1 MGRLLQRRKLLLV
14 PILAAL
20 IVAGGNL
27 ASTALRLD
35 YHGTL
40 DRSHNVFAYQQSR
53 LQADVLL
60 FGSSHT
66 RDGIIA
72 NQLVEDLAARGQP
85 GVEVFD
91 LSQPGGSLLTT
102 GITLRKVIASNGCP
116 ALVAAEVS
124 PANLNKIHNRED
136 LPPSQA
142 GLAEFSIFF
151 PEFSQ
156 AGPLNDYM
164 GAQLH
169 GLQQLF
175 ERLAHP
181 PERELIADAFAR
193 RGSFHAGGA
202 AEPRRQRALSPGW
215 VRRGRDLY
223 LHRYWADYTIGVS
236 QTRALERVLAL
247 AKGCS
252 AELLLYRMPNLA
264 MHHPDDIESVETPYA
279 DLIESFAADNAVA
292 YANLQWVDLGLRRKH
307 FKNAGHLNA
316 LGAAIATRH
325 LAQQWIVPALGG
337 P

>member
-1 MGRLLQRRKLLLV
+1 MGRLLPRRKLLLV

-20 IVAGGNL
+20 LVTGGNL
-27 ASTALRLD
+27 VSTALRLD

-40 DRSHNVFAYQQSR
+40 DHSHNVFAYQQNR
-53 LQADVLL
+53 LRADVLL

-91 LSQPGGSLLTT
+91 LSQPGGSLITT
-102 GITLRKVIASNGCP
+102 AITLRKVIASNGCP
-116 ALVAAEVS
+116 ALIAAEVS
-124 PANLNKIHNRED
+124 PANLNKVRNRD
-136 LPPSQA
+136 YLPPSQA
-142 GLAEFSIFF
+142 GLAEL
-151 PEFSQ
+151 PLLLPGFSQ
-156 AGPLNDYM
+156 ADALNDYM
-164 GAQLH
+164 GSQLH

-181 PERELIADAFAR
+181 PERDLIADALAK

-202 AEPRRQRALSPGW
+202 LEPRHQRALSPGW
-215 VRRGRDLY
+215 VRRGRDFY
-223 LHRYWADYTIGVS
+223 FHRYWADYTIGVS

-252 AELLLYRMPNLA
+252 AELVLYRMPNLA
-264 MHHPDDIESVETPYA
+264 MYHPDDIESVETPYA
-279 DLIESFAADNAVA
+279 NLIESFAADNAVA
-292 YANLQWVDLGLRRKH
+292 YANLQWVDLGLRRRH

-316 LGAAIATRH
+316 LGANIATRY
-325 LAQQWIVPALGG
+325 LAQHWIAPTLEGQ
-337 P
+337 